1 VARFRVF
8 LAAFCI
14 VAVCGVLLG
23 AFWQQYGKGEFPCPL
38 CILQRMG
45 MILCALGPAWL
56 LCRAARGPV
65 DAHDYAQCYGLSV
78 LGAILGGAI
87 SLRQVLLHIAP
98 GDPGYGDAV
107 LGLHLYTW
115 AFVVFVTVVAAS
127 GIQLLFLPRSAEAA
141 RPGVVGYGAVLLL
154 GAIIAANAVA
164 VFVES
169 GLHWYLPDNPT
180 SERLFDEPP
189 FADSGEASRSDA
201 TPRATTQ
208 P

>member
-1 VARFRVF
+1 MARFRVF

-78 LGAILGGAI
+78 LGAILGGTI
-87 SLRQVLLHIAP
+87 SARQILLHIAP
-98 GDPGYGDAV
+98 ADPGYGDAV

-115 AFVVFVTVVAAS
+115 AFVVFVTVVAVS
-127 GIQLLFLPRSAEAA
+127 GIQMLFLPRSAEAV
-141 RPGVVGYGAVLLL
+141 RPGLVGRGAVLLL
-154 GAIIAANAVA
+154 GAMIAANAVA

-180 SERLFDEPP
+180 SERLLHEPP
-189 FADSGEASRSDA
+189 FADSDDASDPGASPQV
-201 TPRATTQ
+201 TPH